1 MFIFSFAKHTFQ
13 TTKSKSHIY
22 RTYNQVWYT
31 FKTESNQNLRC
42 KTDYERYTSTSK
54 VSSVTKIYIRKK
66 LSLFPN

>member
-42 KTDYERYTSTSK
+42 KTDYERYT
-54 VSSVTKIYIRKK
+54 
-66 LSLFPN
+66 